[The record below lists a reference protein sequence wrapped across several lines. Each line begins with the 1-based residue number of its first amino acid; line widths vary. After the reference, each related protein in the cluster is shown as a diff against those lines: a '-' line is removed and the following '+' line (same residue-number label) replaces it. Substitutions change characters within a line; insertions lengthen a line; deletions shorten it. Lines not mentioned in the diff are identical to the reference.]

1 MYSASD
7 LKKGLKIEIDG
18 DPCVITDF
26 QFSKPGKG
34 QAIYRCKIRNLNTGN
49 SFDKSFR
56 SADKVEKAAL
66 ESRDFTFSYVAGDD
80 YVFSDNE
87 TFAEVHLTAEQLGDN
102 KYFIVEDMQVEILF
116 HNDKALDITLPNF
129 VEKVITETEPGA
141 RGDTATNVTKPAKID
156 NGYEISVPI
165 FINEGDVVR
174 IDTRTGQYSDRVSK
188 G

>member
-1 MYSASD
+1 MYNASD

-34 QAIYRCKIRNLNTGN
+34 QAIYRCKIRNLNTGS
-49 SFDKSFR
+49 SFEKSYR
-56 SADKVEKAAL
+56 SADKVKKAAL
-66 ESRDFTFSYVAGDD
+66 ESRAFVFSYRNADD
-80 YVFSDNE
+80 FVFSDNE
-87 TFAEVHLTAEQLGDN
+87 TFEEVHLSAEQLGDN
-102 KYFIVEDMQVEILF
+102 QYFIVDDMPVEILF

-129 VEKVITETEPGA
+129 VEKTITDTEPGA
-141 RGDTATNVTKPAKID
+141 RGDTATNVTKPARID
-156 NGYEISVPI
+156 NGYEINVPL

-174 IDTRTGQYSDRVSK
+174 IDTRTGDYADRVSK

>member
-7 LKKGLKIEIDG
+7 LKKGLKIELDG

-34 QAIYRCKIRNLNTGN
+34 QAIYRCKIRNLNTG
-49 SFDKSFR
+49 SSCEKSYR
-56 SADKVEKAAL
+56 SNDKVKKAAL
-66 ESRDFTFSYVAGDD
+66 ESRDFTFSYEAGDD

-87 TFAEVHLTAEQLGDN
+87 TFAEVHLTGEQLGDQ
-102 KYFIVEDMQVEILF
+102 KFFVAEDMQVEILF

-129 VEKVITETEPGA
+129 VEKAITETEPGA
-141 RGDTATNVTKPAKID
+141 RGDTSTNCNKPAKID
-156 NGYEISVPI
+156 NGYEIAVPI
-165 FINEGDVVR
+165 FINEGDIVR
-174 IDTRTGQYSDRVSK
+174 IDTRTGQYADRVSK